1 MTIRINAPSGPFRDA
16 GIEALREGLTR
27 RGLLGCGAGAAGA
40 VLLGAAG
47 DARSREAVQPHA
59 LAEFFQGGQVAGA
72 ALSPSGERVAVLL
85 NIGEGGSRR
94 MAVDLIEAADPSGP
108 RRRVPVGDFDV
119 ETLAWA
125 NERRVMMRL
134 VIPVTAGGNTPTG
147 RGIANRTYE
156 VRSRRVVSMD
166 LETGE
171 TALMFGNERVRL
183 RESLNLGYIV
193 DYLPDDPDHVL
204 MAARE
209 YSGLMALHRVNVDT
223 GRADL
228 VERGSQLTLDWST
241 INGVPVMRR
250 DISTRGSFINIFV
263 RPDGE
268 GRWRRAWRQPTAQVA
283 LADFFWIGAAERSG
297 HALVAARLEGENVLA
312 VRELN
317 LETLE
322 YGPPMA
328 SRPNVDVSGS
338 LVDARG
344 RYMAAAFHAPR
355 LEYDF
360 VDFDLGAHHRAMNGF
375 FGNECNV
382 VLADADAAHN
392 RFIIRA
398 NGPRDAGSW
407 YLYDKTARHFE
418 YLGARTLLDTRRL
431 GPAEAIQVA
440 TRDGASIEAYVT
452 APPGGAPGPV
462 IALVHGGP
470 ESRDVLGWDRQAQI
484 LAAQGWWVVQPQF
497 RGSGGYGLDFASQ
510 GWKRWGN
517 RMQEDVEDALAQVIR
532 DRGLDAGRVGIM
544 GTSYG
549 GYAALMGA
557 VRRPDLYKAAI
568 SICGLGDLG
577 EALAYERRDD
587 ESADGF
593 VYNYWVSRIGDPRTD
608 AAAIASASPRLRAAE
623 IACPVLL
630 VHGVNDRIVQ
640 VHQSRRMNEAL
651 RAAGKPV
658 EYVEVPDAGHADW
671 EDDVEKGL
679 MERYVALFS
688 RAFA

>member
-16 GIEALREGLTR
+16 GIESLRAGLTR

-47 DARSREAVQPHA
+47 GARSQDAVQAHA
-59 LAEFFQGGQVAGA
+59 LAEFFQGDQVAAA

-85 NIGEGGSRR
+85 NIGEGGARR
-94 MAVDLIEAADPSGP
+94 MAVDLVDASNPSGP

-125 NERRVMMRL
+125 NERRVMLRL
-134 VIPVTAGGNTPTG
+134 VIPVTAGGNTPVG

-156 VRSRRVVSMD
+156 ILSRRMVSMD

-171 TALMFGNERVRL
+171 HTLMFGNERVRL
-183 RESLNLGYIV
+183 RESLNLGYVV
-193 DYLPDDPDHVL
+193 DYLADDPDHVL

-209 YSGLMALHRVNVDT
+209 YSGLVALHRVNVDT
-223 GRADL
+223 GRAEL

-263 RPDGE
+263 RPNGQ
-268 GRWRRAWRQPTAQVA
+268 GRWRRAWRQPTAQLA
-283 LADFFWIGAAERSG
+283 LADFLWIGASERPG
-297 HALVAARLEGENVLA
+297 HALVAARLENEDVLS
-312 VRELN
+312 VRDLD

-322 YGPPMA
+322 YGPPRA
-328 SRPNVDVSGS
+328 SRPGLDVTAT
-338 LVDARG
+338 LRDVRG
-344 RYMAAAFHAPR
+344 RYMAAAYYSPR

-360 VDFDLGAHHRAMNGF
+360 VDASLGAHHRAMNGF
-375 FGNECNV
+375 FGDECNV
-382 VLADADAAHN
+382 ALSDVDAAHN

-398 NGPRDAGSW
+398 SGPRDAGSW
-407 YLYDKTARHFE
+407 YLYDKAARHFE

-431 GPAEAIQVA
+431 SPAQAVQVS
-440 TRDGASIEAYVT
+440 TRDGATIEAYVT
-452 APPGGAPGPV
+452 APPGGRPGPV

-470 ESRDVLGWDRQAQI
+470 ESRDVLGWDRQAQV

-497 RGSGGYGLDFASQ
+497 RGSGGFGLAFASQ
-510 GWKRWGN
+510 GWKRWGD
-517 RMQEDVEDALAQVIR
+517 RMQEDVEDSLAHVIR
-532 DRGLDAGRVGIM
+532 ERGLDESRVAIM

-568 SICGLGDLG
+568 SICGLGDL
-577 EALAYERRDD
+577 ADSLAYDRRDD

-593 VYNYWVSRIGDPRTD
+593 VYNYWVNRIGDPRTD
-608 AAAIASASPRLRAAE
+608 AAAIAAASPRLRAAE
-623 IACPVLL
+623 IDCPVLL

-640 VHQSRRMNEAL
+640 VHQSRQMHEAL
-651 RAAGKPV
+651 RAAGKRSD
-658 EYVEVPDAGHADW
+658 YVEVSGAGHADW
-671 EDDVEKGL
+671 EDDVEQSL

-688 RAFA
+688 EVFA

>member
-1 MTIRINAPSGPFRDA
+1 MTISIAPPRGPFRDA
-16 GIEALREGLTR
+16 AFERLRAGLSR
-27 RGLLGCGAGAAGA
+27 RGLLGAAAG
-40 VLLGAAG
+40 LAATG
-47 DARSREAVQPHA
+47 LTDGKARARDAVQPHV
-59 LAEFFQGGQVAGA
+59 LDDFFRPGQVAGA

-85 NIGEGGSRR
+85 NVGEGGTRR
-94 MAVDLIEAADPSGP
+94 MVVDLIEASDPSGP
-108 RRRVPVGDFDV
+108 RRRVPVGDLDV

-125 NERRVMMRL
+125 NDRRVMLRL

-147 RGIANRTYE
+147 RGIANRTFE
-156 VRSRRVVSMD
+156 IQSRRVVSMD
-166 LETGE
+166 LESGE
-171 TALMFGNERVRL
+171 HTLMFGNERVRL
-183 RESLNLGYIV
+183 RESLNLGHIV
-193 DYLPDDPDHVL
+193 DYLPEDPSHVL

-223 GRADL
+223 GRAEL
-228 VERGSQLTLDWST
+228 VERGSQLTMDWST

-263 RPDGE
+263 RPDGQ

-283 LADFFWIGAAERSG
+283 LADFIWIGAAGRAG
-297 HALVAARLEGENVLA
+297 HALVAARLEGEDVLS
-312 VRELN
+312 VRDLD

-328 SRPNVDVSGS
+328 SRQGLDVSHS
-338 LVDARG
+338 LVDVRG
-344 RYMAAAFHAPR
+344 RYMAAAYYAPR

-360 VDFDLGAHHRAMNGF
+360 TDASLAPHHRAMNGF

-382 VLADADAAHN
+382 HLWDVDAAHN
-392 RFIIRA
+392 RFVIRA
-398 NGPRDAGSW
+398 SGPRDAGSW

-418 YLGARTLLDTRRL
+418 YLGSRTLLDTRRL
-431 GPAEAIQVA
+431 APAEAVQVR
-440 TRDGASIEAYVT
+440 TRDGAAIEAYVT

-470 ESRDVLGWDRQAQI
+470 EARDVLGWDRQAQI
-484 LAAQGWWVVQPQF
+484 LASRGWWVVQPQF
-497 RGSGGYGLDFASQ
+497 RGSGGFGRGFASQ
-510 GWKRWGN
+510 GWKRWGD

-532 DRGLDAGRVGIM
+532 DRGLDAARVGIM
-544 GTSYG
+544 GGSYG

-568 SICGLGDLG
+568 SICGVGDLG
-577 EALAYERRDD
+577 DALSYERRDD

-593 VYNYWVSRIGDPRTD
+593 VYNYWISRIGDPRTD
-608 AAAIASASPRLRAAE
+608 AAAIAAASPRLRAAE

-640 VHQSRRMNEAL
+640 VHQSRRMHEAL
-651 RAAGKPV
+651 RAAGKSV
-658 EYVEVPDAGHADW
+658 EYVEVPDAGHGDW

-679 MERYVALFS
+679 MQRYVALFA

>member
-1 MTIRINAPSGPFRDA
+1 MTITIKPPRGPFRDA
-16 GIEALREGLTR
+16 ASERRRMGLSR
-27 RGLLGCGAGAAGA
+27 RGLLGAGGGLAVTGMLGGNSRAATQ
-40 VLLGAAG
+40 
-47 DARSREAVQPHA
+47 DAVQPHP
-59 LAEFFQGGQVAGA
+59 LDDFFQGSQVAGA

-85 NIGEGGSRR
+85 NIGEGGVRR
-94 MAVDLIEAADPSGP
+94 MVVDLIEAADPSGP

-125 NERRVMMRL
+125 NDRRVMMRL
-134 VIPVTAGGNTPTG
+134 AIPVTAGGRTQTG
-147 RGIANRTYE
+147 RRIANRTYE
-156 VRSRRVVSMD
+156 IQSRRVVSMD

-171 TALMFGNERVRL
+171 TALMFGDERVRM
-183 RESLNLGYIV
+183 RESLNLGQIV

-250 DISTRGSFINIFV
+250 DISTRGSVINIFV

-283 LADFFWIGAAERSG
+283 LADFIWIGAAERPG
-297 HALVAARLEGENVLA
+297 HALVAARLEGEDVLA

-317 LETLE
+317 LDTLE
-322 YGPPMA
+322 YGSPMA
-328 SRPNVDVSGS
+328 SRPGVDVSGS

-344 RYMAAAFHAPR
+344 RYMAAAFYAPR

-360 VDFDLGAHHRAMNGF
+360 VDSDLGAHHRAMNGF

-382 VLADADAAHN
+382 VLADAVAAHN

-398 NGPRDAGSW
+398 SGPRDAGSW

-431 GPAEAIQVA
+431 APAEAVQVA

-470 ESRDVLGWDRQAQI
+470 EARDVLGWDRQAQI

-497 RGSGGYGLDFASQ
+497 RGSGGYGLGFASQ
-510 GWKRWGN
+510 GWKRWGD

-532 DRGLDAGRVGIM
+532 DRGLDSARVGIM
-544 GTSYG
+544 GSSYG

-557 VRRPDLYKAAI
+557 VRQPDLYKAAI
-568 SICGLGDLG
+568 SICGLGDLDD
-577 EALAYERRDD
+577 ALAYERRDD

-593 VYNYWVSRIGDPRTD
+593 VYNYWVSRIGDPRED
-608 AAAIASASPRLRAAE
+608 ADAIAAASPRLRASE

-630 VHGVNDRIVQ
+630 VHGVNDQIVQ
-640 VHQSRRMNEAL
+640 VHQSRGMNDAL
-651 RAAGKPV
+651 RAAGKSV

-671 EDDVEKGL
+671 EDDVEKDL